1 MVLRKGP
8 LRARSHFA
16 EKGGQGGEEALPLLY
31 FSATQK
37 HKMKRVFR
45 AL

>member
-1 MVLRKGP
+1 ML
-8 LRARSHFA
+8 
-16 EKGGQGGEEALPLLY
+16 KGGQGGGDALPLLY

-45 AL
+45 VLQNFMYGYALTI